1 MIGSEKTI
9 DNHGRLASQQPTP
22 GGGAA
27 AADELIGEALGLA
40 DASVLSGKPLAKLIQ
55 EKARAEAKAL
65 ADEGSAPTLAV
76 VVATEDSST
85 HWYVRSIERAA
96 ENAGIGCR
104 IIDVGHD
111 ATEQVLV
118 AVLKDLSA
126 EPSVNGI
133 ILQTPLPP
141 GVKADELAKHISPA
155 KDIDGAN
162 PLSLGLLAVGERAF
176 APATARA
183 VVEMLDY
190 FEIPVA
196 GRHVVV
202 VGRSTVVGK
211 PLALLLLQ
219 KDATTTVCH
228 SRSGPL
234 RRYTKTSDVVVVAAG
249 RTGLITGD
257 DVSKHS
263 VVIDVG
269 TNVLSDGSLAGDVD
283 GTSVRPVAA
292 ALTPVPGGVGSVTTA
307 LLLLHAAEA
316 AREQSRT
323 ARTTVFSS

>member
-1 MIGSEKTI
+1 MT
-9 DNHGRLASQQPTP
+9 
-22 GGGAA
+22 
-27 AADELIGEALGLA
+27 
-40 DASVLSGKPLAKLIQ
+40 ASVLSGKPLAKLIQ
-55 EKARAEAKAL
+55 QKATAL
-65 ADEGSAPTLAV
+65 AAAVAEEGSRPTLAV

-111 ATEQVLV
+111 ATEQVLI

-126 EPSVNGI
+126 DPSVNGI

-141 GVKADELAKHISPA
+141 GVKTQELVKYIAPE

-162 PLSLGLLAVGERAF
+162 PVSLGLLAVGERAF

-183 VVEMLDY
+183 VVEMLDH

-196 GRHVVV
+196 GRNVVV

-211 PLALLLLQ
+211 PLSLLLLQ

-228 SRSGPL
+228 SKSGPL
-234 RRYTKTSDVVVVAAG
+234 GKYTKDADVVVVAAG
-249 RTGLITGD
+249 RTGLLTGT
-257 DVSKHS
+257 DVSEHS

-283 GTSVRPVAA
+283 EASVRPVAA

-307 LLLLHAAEA
+307 LLLLHTSEA
-316 AREQSRT
+316 AREQFRA
-323 ARTTVFSS
+323 ARTPALTR

>member
-1 MIGSEKTI
+1 MT
-9 DNHGRLASQQPTP
+9 AS
-22 GGGAA
+22 
-27 AADELIGEALGLA
+27 L
-40 DASVLSGKPLAKLIQ
+40 LSGKPLAKLIQ
-55 EKARAEAKAL
+55 QQAQTEAKVL
-65 ADEGSAPTLAV
+65 ADEGTCPTLAV

-96 ENAGIGCR
+96 EAAGINCR

-111 ATEQVLV
+111 ATEQVLI

-141 GVKADELAKHISPA
+141 GVRTQELVKYIAPE

-183 VVEMLDY
+183 VVEILDH

-196 GRHVVV
+196 GRNVVV

-211 PLALLLLQ
+211 PLSLLLLQ

-228 SRSGPL
+228 SKSGPL
-234 RRYTKTSDVVVVAAG
+234 AKYTRTADVVVVAAG
-249 RTGLITGD
+249 RTGLLTGT
-257 DVSKHS
+257 DVSEHS

-269 TNVLSDGSLAGDVD
+269 TNVLSDGSLTGDVD
-283 GTSVRPVAA
+283 EASVRPVAA

-307 LLLLHAAEA
+307 LLLLHTAEA
-316 AREQSRT
+316 AREQSRAT
-323 ARTTVFSS
+323 RAPVLTR

>member
-1 MIGSEKTI
+1 MTAT
-9 DNHGRLASQQPTP
+9 L
-22 GGGAA
+22 
-27 AADELIGEALGLA
+27 
-40 DASVLSGKPLAKLIQ
+40 LSGKPLARLIQ
-55 EKARAEAKAL
+55 QQAQTEAKVL
-65 ADEGSAPTLAV
+65 ADEGTCPTLAV

-96 ENAGIGCR
+96 EAAGINCR
-104 IIDVGHD
+104 IVDVGHE
-111 ATEQVLV
+111 ATEQVLI

-141 GVKADELAKHISPA
+141 GVRTQELVKYIAPE

-183 VVEMLDY
+183 VVETLDH

-196 GRHVVV
+196 GRNVVV

-211 PLALLLLQ
+211 PLSLLLLQ

-228 SRSGPL
+228 SKSGPL
-234 RRYTKTSDVVVVAAG
+234 GTYTRKADVVVVAAG
-249 RTGLITGD
+249 RTGLLTGA
-257 DVSKHS
+257 DVSEHS

-269 TNVLSDGSLAGDVD
+269 TNVLSDGSLTGDVD
-283 GTSVRPVAA
+283 EASVRPVAA

-307 LLLLHAAEA
+307 LLLLHTAEA
-316 AREQSRT
+316 AREQSRAT
-323 ARTTVFSS
+323 RAPVLTR